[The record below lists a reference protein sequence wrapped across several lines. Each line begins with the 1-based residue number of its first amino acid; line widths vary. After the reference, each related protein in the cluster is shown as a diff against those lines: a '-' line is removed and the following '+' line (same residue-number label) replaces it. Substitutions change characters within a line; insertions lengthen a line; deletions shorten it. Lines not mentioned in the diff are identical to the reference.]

1 MSAIQDRPTNSDP
14 DATKRAEILY
24 AAHQLFVRYG
34 FKKTTMDDLAAEAGV
49 GKGTIYYYFRSKKD
63 LLLGYADM
71 CLQEINVQVEEALT
85 RPGHFVERLTRVMR
99 AKFLGI
105 YDHVHAG
112 PHGEEIFHDLFPI
125 LFERHQEEI
134 CRTKQLLEQL
144 IQDARG
150 AGTVRVEDPA
160 QASHLI
166 HRAFQSF
173 APPYTPLTG
182 TREEIDQDIEAM
194 AHLVY
199 EGLR

>member
-1 MSAIQDRPTNSDP
+1 MTPAAARPTNSDP
-14 DATKRAEILY
+14 DAAKRAEILQ
-24 AAHQLFVRYG
+24 AAHALFVRYG

-71 CLQEINVQVEEALT
+71 CLEENNARVQEAVAE
-85 RPGHFVERLTRVMR
+85 PGHFVERLARLMR

-112 PHGEEIFHDLFPI
+112 PHGEEIFNELFPV
-125 LFERHQEEI
+125 LLERHMEEI
-134 CRTKQLLEQL
+134 CRTKELLAEL
-144 IQDARG
+144 IEDART
-150 AGTVRVEDPA
+150 AGTVRVEDPEA
-160 QASHLI
+160 ASHLI
-166 HRAFQSF
+166 HRAFQAF

-182 TREEIDQDIEAM
+182 TREEIDRDIGAM
-194 AHLVY
+194 SRLVY